1 MHHAKDA
8 ADLFAQL
15 GIEETKGNAYAA
27 LGMDDAE
34 GMAAKAALTMQIQE
48 AIKAQGL
55 TNGQAAKLLGLSV
68 ANLSKLLRGQFRTIS
83 EADIRDYLG
92 RLAAPAKGKRRRA
105 TGDKKELARS

>member
-1 MHHAKDA
+1 M
-8 ADLFAQL
+8 FAQL
-15 GIEETKGNAYAA
+15 GIEETTGSVYAA

-34 GMAAKAALTMQIQE
+34 GMAAKAGIAMQIQE

-55 TNGQAAKLLGLSV
+55 TNGKAAKLLGLSEG
-68 ANLSKLLRGQFRTIS
+68 NLSELLRGQFRTIS
-83 EADIRDYLG
+83 ETDMRDYLG